1 MFTSS
6 DVVAATSSSA
16 FLIPASASTLG
27 LAPLPWITRAS
38 ICSAMRSTSISS
50 CSTSTTSCPSRES
63 LWAVLEP
70 TSPAPI
76 ITVRTAASFLPAR
89 GVTVPRWTRWPLYP
103 RLLQRVGD
111 ELGDLRGVRRG
122 PDAGP
127 TERLALRL
135 GGALAAGDYCARVA
149 HRLAFWSGEARDV
162 GDDGRLHLFVN
173 VFGGELLGIAP
184 DPTDHHDAFGLGV
197 GFELLEDL
205 DEIRPD
211 YGVAADPDGGAL
223 PDTPEGKLVDDLV
236 GERPA

>member
-89 GVTVPRWTRWPLYP
+89 GVTVPRRTRWPLYP
-103 RLLQRVGD
+103 RLLQSFGD

-122 PDAGP
+122 PDTGP
-127 TERLALRL
+127 PERLALRL
-135 GGALAAGDYCARVA
+135 GGALAPGDYRARVA
-149 HRLAFWSGEARDV
+149 HRLALGGGEARDV
-162 GDDGRLHLFVN
+162 GDDGGLHLLVH
-173 VFGGELLGIAP
+173 VLCGELLGVAP
-184 DPTDHHDAFGLGV
+184 DLPDHHDALGLGV
-197 GFELLEDL
+197 GLELLEDL
-205 DEIRPD
+205 DEVRPD
-211 YGVAADPDGGAL
+211 YRVAAYA
-223 PDTPEGKLVDDLV
+223 
-236 GERPA
+236 